1 MNKSLVVLILG
12 DLLLAANAL
21 VLATLIR
28 YGRFSDG
35 YEFTLG
41 WPHVVAF
48 ALLLLFSG
56 FMIELYG
63 NVREFGRT
71 ETAVRILVSLFISF
85 FVLSALYY
93 TFHSIMVGRGILIVA
108 LLLFGL
114 AQFFWHRTH
123 RMLLSFPGIS
133 QRVVILG
140 NGTLGQKIEE
150 IMPSMRHNYVFAG
163 YIRPNNEPVTVP
175 ESSIVGG
182 IDDIFETVKRIKA
195 HKIIVSLAERRGVL
209 PVREILRCKLSGIE
223 VVDALSFYEQLTGK
237 LLVEDINP
245 SWFIF
250 SNGFCVTPFKRA
262 YKRGLDIVFSL
273 IGLTIAL
280 PLMPFIALAVKL
292 DSRGPVF
299 FRQIRVGQGERE
311 FMLFKFRTMAQDA
324 EKNGAVWAQ
333 KDDPR
338 ITRVGAILRKTRL
351 DEVPQLFNVLKG
363 DMSFVGPRPERPE
376 FIKMLEEKIPY
387 YSKRH
392 FVKPGITGWAQVKY
406 PYGASVEE
414 AMEKLRYDL
423 YYIKNLSFLMDIL
436 IVLETIKVVLFGR
449 GAR

>member
-1 MNKSLVVLILG
+1 MNKSLMVLILG

-28 YGRFSDG
+28 FGRFTDG

-41 WPHVVAF
+41 WPEVVVF
-48 ALLLLFSG
+48 ALLLLLVG
-56 FMIELYG
+56 FFVELYG
-63 NVREFGRT
+63 SDREFGRT
-71 ETAVRILVSLFISF
+71 ESAVRMSISLIISF

-93 TFHSIMVGRGILIVA
+93 LFPDVQVGRGILLLA
-108 LLLFGL
+108 LPFFGV
-114 AQFFWHRTH
+114 AQFLWHRGH
-123 RMLLSFPGIS
+123 RLLLSFPGLS

-150 IMPSMRHNYVFAG
+150 IMPSVRHNYVFAG
-163 YIRPNNEPVTVP
+163 YIRPNSEALSVP

-195 HKIIVSLAERRGVL
+195 HKIVVSLAERRGVL
-209 PVREILRCKLSGIE
+209 PVRDILRCKLSGVE
-223 VVDALSFYEQLTGK
+223 VIDALNFYEQLTGK
-237 LLVEDINP
+237 LLVENINP

-250 SNGFCVTPFKRA
+250 SEGFCVTRFKRA
-262 YKRGLDIVFSL
+262 YKRVLDVVFSI
-273 IGLTIAL
+273 IGLSIAL
-280 PLMPFIALAVKL
+280 PIMPFIALAVKF

-311 FMLFKFRTMAQDA
+311 FMLYKFRTMAQDA

-333 KDDPR
+333 KNDPR
-338 ITRVGAILRKTRL
+338 VTRVGAFLRKSRL
-351 DEVPQLFNVLKG
+351 DEIPQLFNVLKG

-392 FVKPGITGWAQVKY
+392 FVKPGVTGWAQVKY
-406 PYGASVEE
+406 PYGASVED

-436 IVLETIKVVLFGR
+436 IVMETIKVVLFGR